1 MQEQAI
7 AFGPYLLF
15 RSRKVL
21 LESNRPVHLGSRA
34 MDILIA
40 LVERAG
46 EVVTKNELMRYAW
59 PNTVVEENNLRV
71 HVTAIRKIL
80 GDGQGNARY
89 IVNMTGRG
97 YSFVAPVTRLEARIS
112 AEDPEGRTSNVL
124 PSSLTHVVGRDEVIA
139 VVVAQVPGRRLV
151 SITGPGGVGKTTVG
165 LAAAQRLGRLY
176 QRVCFV
182 DLSVIE
188 DVALV
193 APTLATAIGISA
205 LTKDPLASLIAYLR
219 AGRFL
224 LVLDNCEHVISRAA
238 ELAERL
244 VKDTDAVAILA
255 TSREPLLA
263 AGEYIF
269 ALEPLRSP
277 APSADLTGC
286 LERGSEVTLLPLHHR
301 LVSILS
307 TLATSQGVSA
317 VELATAMAAEAGL
330 VSLFLAKLSERG
342 FVFKDPLNLYWLGP
356 QVAHMGGQA
365 SMRNAL
371 LYASTDIMD
380 DLMEQTGQSGTD
392 VATREGLEVRSV
404 VSRGASELL
413 RLPPIVDS
421 RGPLYIGGAAKV
433 MLAFAPQSL
442 IDEVISTDLHRFVP
456 ASIRTR
462 DAALALL
469 EKIRTDGFYVSVGES
484 NPEVATISAP
494 VYDPRG
500 QVIAVLA
507 LVGHAGDLDV
517 VRTSGY
523 IKQVVEG
530 AKQIGRRLG

>member
-1 MQEQAI
+1 LASKTK
-7 AFGPYLLF
+7 L
-15 RSRKVL
+15 
-21 LESNRPVHLGSRA
+21 RPADRQR
-34 MDILIA
+34 I
-40 LVERAG
+40 
-46 EVVTKNELMRYAW
+46 
-59 PNTVVEENNLRV
+59 
-71 HVTAIRKIL
+71 
-80 GDGQGNARY
+80 
-89 IVNMTGRG
+89 
-97 YSFVAPVTRLEARIS
+97 EA
-112 AEDPEGRTSNVL
+112 
-124 PSSLTHVVGRDEVIA
+124 
-139 VVVAQVPGRRLV
+139 
-151 SITGPGGVGKTTVG
+151 
-165 LAAAQRLGRLY
+165 
-176 QRVCFV
+176 V
-182 DLSVIE
+182 DL
-188 DVALV
+188 
-193 APTLATAIGISA
+193 
-205 LTKDPLASLIAYLR
+205 
-219 AGRFL
+219 
-224 LVLDNCEHVISRAA
+224 VLS
-238 ELAERL
+238 
-244 VKDTDAVAILA
+244 T
-255 TSREPLLA
+255 
-263 AGEYIF
+263 
-269 ALEPLRSP
+269 
-277 APSADLTGC
+277 
-286 LERGSEVTLLPLHHR
+286 
-301 LVSILS
+301 LS

-330 VSLFLAKLSERG
+330 VSLFLDKLSERG

-371 LYASTDIMD
+371 LYASTDVMD
-380 DLMEQTGQSGTD
+380 NLMEQTGQSGTD

-517 VRTSGY
+517 VGTSGY